1 MNAGGGSSP
10 GGSGPGGTGPLGRS
24 LGGIGLAAVLAGAL
38 FAAGFLIQPRPAGA
52 AEPQAGAPAR
62 AERAVPDAADQLFD
76 TPQLAGVPP
85 GMVLTYAYARTVTDP
100 ELGPSFTDRIRL
112 AIEPK
117 QVTSEARDVT
127 VDFFSAE
134 RHRAAGPFENT
145 RTNPVLMLFL
155 ENHIA
160 DLARTLKS
168 NPRYFKNAI
177 RAALRDAA
185 EVVPADIAVDGRQL
199 TGWRITIAPFRD
211 DANATRMRGLGSLV
225 YTFETV
231 PGLPGHIARIS
242 VAAEAPGG
250 RLWEESIR
258 YDPKGS

>member
-1 MNAGGGSSP
+1 MSTGGGSDP
-10 GGSGPGGTGPLGRS
+10 VGTG
-24 LGGIGLAAVLAGAL
+24 LGGIGLAAVLACAL
-38 FAAGFLIQPRPAGA
+38 FAAGFMIQPRPAGA
-52 AEPQAGAPAR
+52 AEPQAGAPASV
-62 AERAVPDAADQLFD
+62 AQTPPDAADLLFE
-76 TPQLAGVPP
+76 TPQLANVAP
-85 GMVLTYAYARTVTDP
+85 GTVLAYAYARTVTDP
-100 ELGPSFTDRIRL
+100 ELGPTFTDRIRL
-112 AIEPK
+112 TVEPSPAS
-117 QVTSEARDVT
+117 SEARDVK

-134 RHRAAGPFENT
+134 RHRAAGPFENA

-160 DLARTLKS
+160 DLARTLKG

-185 EVVPADIAVDGRQL
+185 EVVPAEIAVDGRTL
-199 TGWRITIAPFRD
+199 SGWRVKIAPFRD
-211 DANATRMRGLGSLV
+211 DTNATRMRGLGSLV

-231 PGLPGHIARIS
+231 PGLPGQIARIS